1 MKTKFLRKLI
11 YWRPVRNILHT
22 SRMVVV
28 PGFQGIPLFDVA
40 VFFAKGLIRGVLNQR
55 AAATSFHFILALF
68 PLILFLFT
76 LLPYFDTTYYAMQL
90 FDFLK
95 EMVPSSIYP
104 TIESTLNEI
113 LSRKHTGLLS
123 VGFVTSIFVASNGI
137 NAILIS
143 FNQTHHTIEK
153 RKWLKRRLMSI
164 LIVILIPV
172 VLVISFT
179 LTGGFKLL
187 VNYLVQEGILYS
199 EISILMLKIAKW
211 IVLIGIVYLAF
222 ASLYYYAPASRT
234 HYTFFSAGATLA
246 TILFLLTTQGFNFY
260 IIHFSHYNA
269 LYGSIGAFIV
279 VLLWIYLNSY
289 ILLIGFELN
298 ASIAQA
304 HTQKRTEQSEDL
316 PTLNRTSRTSS
327 PIRRIQRWRKRRQ
340 LLKSK
345 KTNSS
350 FKKTNL

>member
-1 MKTKFLRKLI
+1 METKFLRKFI
-11 YWRPVRNILHT
+11 YWRPVRNILHA

-40 VFFAKGLIRGVLNQR
+40 VFFVKGLIRGVLNQR

-104 TIESTLNEI
+104 TIKSTLNEI

-153 RKWLKRRLMSI
+153 RRWLKRRLMSI
-164 LIVILIPV
+164 LIVVLIPI
-172 VLVISFT
+172 VLIISFT

-187 VNYLVQEGILYS
+187 VNYLVQEGFLYS

-222 ASLYYYAPASRT
+222 ASLYYYTPASRT

-246 TILFLLTTQGFNFY
+246 TFLFLLTTQGFNFY
-260 IIHFSHYNA
+260 IIHFSQYNA
-269 LYGSIGAFIV
+269 LYGSIGALII

-298 ASIAQA
+298 ASIAEA
-304 HTQKRTEQSEDL
+304 HILKAKESNDDL
-316 PTLNRTSRTSS
+316 PKLNRTSRTLS
-327 PIRRIQRWRKRRQ
+327 PIKRWKKWKRRRQ
-340 LLKSK
+340 LLRLQKQNKETIS
-345 KTNSS
+345 
-350 FKKTNL
+350 